1 MFAET
6 AGVVIPVLL
15 VIHLMQSLTVPDIC
29 NYRRIVYDLIV
40 TDFYCCFDSI
50 IISSRV

>member
-15 VIHLMQSLTVPDIC
+15 VLHLMQSLIVPNIC
-29 NYRRIVYDLIV
+29 NYSRSVCGLIV
-40 TDFYCCFDSI
+40 KDFLLLFS
-50 IISSRV
+50 

>member
-15 VIHLMQSLTVPDIC
+15 VLHLMQSLTVPNIC

-40 TDFYCCFDSI
+40 TDFLLLF
-50 IISSRV
+50 